1 MKDKEWFLERYLFL
15 ARTRRSWEGVSKV
28 IDRGEKRSSAS
39 HSLMCDHHFLR
50 NVVTNRSK
58 QTKVWERA
66 KFLRLPFLSCDI
78 LYVLIITCSVY
89 CNREETCFVTFSYRS
104 AQIFITAPNI
114 FHLGVEETISVI
126 LYNTDKPVNVTVIAQ
141 DFPDKKRNLSAA
153 NGVFARGK
161 RLFIAKFTLFLFI
174 SNVKK

>member
-1 MKDKEWFLERYLFL
+1 MIPWTLFVSCSNTKILRRGVKDDWS
-15 ARTRRSWEGVSKV
+15 RRKTQLCQPLSDVWPPFPQKCGNNSFQTNE
-28 IDRGEKRSSAS
+28 
-39 HSLMCDHHFLR
+39 SL
-50 NVVTNRSK
+50 
-58 QTKVWERA
+58 RA

>member
-1 MKDKEWFLERYLFL
+1 M
-15 ARTRRSWEGVSKV
+15 
-28 IDRGEKRSSAS
+28 
-39 HSLMCDHHFLR
+39 
-50 NVVTNRSK
+50 
-58 QTKVWERA
+58 
-66 KFLRLPFLSCDI
+66 
-78 LYVLIITCSVY
+78 LIITCSVY

-126 LYNTDKPVNVTVIAQ
+126 LYNTDKPVKVTVIAQ

-174 SNVKK
+174 SNVKKIIVQNKLINNSGALSRAKRVQGSTMVK

>member
-15 ARTRRSWEGVSKV
+15 ARTRRYWEGVSKV

-39 HSLMCDHHFLR
+39 HSVMCDHHFLR
-50 NVVTNRSK
+50 NVVTTRSK
-58 QTKVWERA
+58 HTKVWEQSSLGCH
-66 KFLRLPFLSCDI
+66 FCHVTH
-78 LYVLIITCSVY
+78 YVLIITCSVY

-161 RLFIAKFTLFLFI
+161 RLFIARFTLFLFI